1 MNKRQVGWSLVCW
14 RNSAI
19 SSLNY
24 TFWFS
29 FWYLTLIFFLLIAT
43 KKYLHVLNKI
53 KKRLDFFDFAP
64 FGTSAFLIIHLPPH
78 IFFFWLLSDSFRIIS
93 VLSPYFTNC
102 RLVTNK
108 RETHTRTFFFFHFT
122 DLYVKV
128 LDFYLILFV
137 SNLQYIFDSFFQFV
151 SLFRLPLF

>member
-1 MNKRQVGWSLVCW
+1 MNKRQVGWSLVC
-14 RNSAI
+14 RRTSAV

-24 TFWFS
+24 TFSFS
-29 FWYLTLIFFLLIAT
+29 FWYLALIFFFLLIAT
-43 KKYLHVLNKI
+43 KKYLYVLNKI
-53 KKRLDFFDFAP
+53 KKRLDFFDFAS

-78 IFFFWLLSDSFRIIS
+78 IFFWSLSDSFRIIS

-108 RETHTRTFFFFHFT
+108 RETHTRTFFFHFT
-122 DLYVKV
+122 DLYVQV

-137 SNLQYIFDSFFQFV
+137 SNLPYILDLFFQFV